1 MKVKHNCVVLPLLLA
16 TVFILATCTNVN
28 ACVPPEIEILSP
40 TNTTYSTDTIPLT
53 FTIDKPTSWIGYSLD
68 EQENVTI
75 CGNTTLTDLAEG
87 THCIIVYAN
96 TTYGIMGASNTVCF
110 SVDTTPPN
118 ITDVIQD
125 PAKDSVY
132 PEDEVRVN
140 ATITDNLSG
149 VKQALLNYTYYANDI
164 INAWTAIPMTNLED
178 NIWTATIPAFPAGTN
193 VTYAVTAEDNV
204 GNAINTEEM
213 GYTYQYPVIP
223 EFTVLAMI
231 SLSIMATLA
240 AVIVGK
246 RKHSS

>member
-1 MKVKHNCVVLPLLLA
+1 MKAKHNYVVLPLLLA
-16 TVFILATCTNVN
+16 AVFILATCTNVN

-68 EQENVTI
+68 TQDNATI
-75 CGNTTLTDLAEG
+75 CGNTTLTDLADG

-96 TTYGIMGASNTVCF
+96 TTYGIIGASDTVCF

-125 PAKDSVY
+125 PAKDNVY
-132 PEDEVRVN
+132 PEDEVKVN

-149 VKQALLNYTYYANDI
+149 VKQALLNYTNGNGTWI
-164 INAWTAIPMTNLED
+164 AIQMTNLED

-193 VTYAVTAEDNV
+193 VTYVITAEDNV
-204 GNAINTEEM
+204 GNAISTEEM
-213 GYTYQYPVIP
+213 GYTHQYPVIP
-223 EFTVLAMI
+223 EFTALATI

-246 RKHSS
+246 RKHSN